1 MQSAVKTKQR
11 TRSDIKI
18 AQEQAT
24 LKTISVIQTTIQC
37 GIAQVCFSRNLFPT
51 SFFRHVDIGIGAN
64 GSQNG
69 DSIVV
74 FDLDDPESHSHTQAH
89 SGGEI
94 FLHGQEN
101 SSSGSGSEGS
111 RSGPGPESMEK
122 DSQESNL
129 PFLSPL
135 TSDFNYPASGNMNSQ
150 LQMGTGACS
159 GTDVFSSDAIMK
171 AEVRLLL
178 HWVRGLWDIL
188 SDDVRRSS
196 LMRVVFGICKP
207 GGQGKDGTVGDRVL
221 ESFAV
226 SQSGMSFWQCG
237 LSHIHILDRTNPTY
251 AIF

>member
-11 TRSDIKI
+11 TRSDIKL

-24 LKTISVIQTTIQC
+24 LQVISVIQTTIQC

-69 DSIVV
+69 DSIVI
-74 FDLDDPESHSHTQAH
+74 FDLDDPDSHSH
-89 SGGEI
+89 SSGEI
-94 FLHGQEN
+94 FSHSQSQGN
-101 SSSGSGSEGS
+101 SSSSGSRSGS
-111 RSGPGPESMEK
+111 RSGPESMGK

-135 TSDFNYPASGNMNSQ
+135 TSDFNYTASGNMNSQ
-150 LQMGTGACS
+150 LQIGTGACTD
-159 GTDVFSSDAIMK
+159 TDVCSSDAIMK

-188 SDDVRRSS
+188 SDDDRRSS

-207 GGQGKDGTVGDRVL
+207 GGERKEGTVGDRVL

-226 SQSGMSFWQCG
+226 SLACHFGNVDYIPYSCS
-237 LSHIHILDRTNPTY
+237 T
-251 AIF
+251 

>member
-1 MQSAVKTKQR
+1 MQSAVMKTKQR
-11 TRSDIKI
+11 TRSDIKL

-24 LKTISVIQTTIQC
+24 LQTISVFQTTIQC

-74 FDLDDPESHSHTQAH
+74 FDLDDPDPDSHSHSNSQAH
-89 SGGEI
+89 SAEEN
-94 FLHGQEN
+94 FLRNSGN
-101 SSSGSGSEGS
+101 SSESGSGSRS
-111 RSGPGPESMEK
+111 RPGPESMEQ
-122 DSQESNL
+122 DSQESNF

-135 TSDFNYPASGNMNSQ
+135 TSDFNYTASGDMNSQ
-150 LQMGTGACS
+150 LQIGTGACAD
-159 GTDVFSSDAIMK
+159 TDTDGCSSDAIMK

-188 SDDVRRSS
+188 RDDDRRSS

-207 GGQGKDGTVGDRVL
+207 GGGEGKEDTVGDRVL

-226 SQSGMSFWQCG
+226 SQACHFGNV
-237 LSHIHILDRTNPTY
+237 DYP
-251 AIF
+251 IFIF